1 MGDRPVRET
10 FPANLMLEGKQA
22 LVVGGGRV
30 GLRKVELLLDAGAS
44 VVLVCPEW
52 VSELEELP
60 IERRKRIFEA
70 SDLTGQTLV
79 FACTDDKHVN
89 RAILSAARDVGVMC
103 CCSDG
108 NWAEADFT
116 TPAILRTDQLII
128 SISTGGRSCRQA
140 KLVKDNLKRH
150 LDAISS
156 TDLVVLGTSHEQLG
170 LREREP
176 YHLPLPDRERLGDM
190 IRQIWGVHEFMI
202 LNTCNRVEVLAA
214 VSKDAGTSGILRR
227 LLRFDCADE
236 GNYYFYRGFDAFAHV
251 CEVVAG
257 MRSQV
262 PGEVHIVSQL
272 KEAAEEALA
281 FGWAGSLISE
291 WRDSALRVS
300 REVRQET
307 ETLLAVSEIE
317 EVAVD
322 WILENRPEV
331 DGAVAVIGTGPVG
344 KGLIARF
351 RQEGRRCVWVYHAN
365 KPDVSD
371 VGIEV
376 VQLADLESV
385 INRVQLLVSA
395 VNVREPVVK
404 HAPKGILL
412 VDLGVPANIAPEL
425 QPVDL
430 DTLKNW
436 QRRRTGHFE
445 EAVLRSNKVIERNRA
460 AYERLR
466 LSVQGELKC

>member
-10 FPANLMLEGKQA
+10 FPANLMLEGKQV

-30 GLRKVELLLDAGAS
+30 GQRKVELLLDAGAT

-52 VSELEELP
+52 VPELAEMP
-60 IERRKRIFEA
+60 IERHKRIFEA
-70 SDLTGQTLV
+70 GDLAGKTLV

-89 RAILSAARDVGVMC
+89 RAVLAAAREAGVPC
-103 CCSDG
+103 CCADG

-116 TPAILRTDQLII
+116 TPAILRTDELII
-128 SISTGGRSCRQA
+128 AISTGGRSCRQA

-170 LREREP
+170 LRDREP
-176 YHLPLPDRERLGDM
+176 YHLALPDRERLGDM

-227 LLRFDCADE
+227 LLRFDCADD
-236 GNYYFYRGFDAFAHV
+236 GSYYFYRGFDAFAHV
-251 CEVVAG
+251 CEVAAG

-272 KEAAEEALA
+272 KEAAEEADA
-281 FGWAGSLISE
+281 FGWAGSLIRE

-300 REVRQET
+300 KEIRQET
-307 ETLLAVSEIE
+307 EPLLAVSEIE
-317 EVAVD
+317 EVAAD
-322 WILENRPEV
+322 WILENRPEI
-331 DGAVAVIGTGPVG
+331 DGTVAVIGTGPVG
-344 KGLIARF
+344 KGLIERF
-351 RQEGRRCVWVYHAN
+351 RKEGRRCVWVYHAN

-371 VGIEV
+371 EGVEV
-376 VQLADLESV
+376 VQLSGLAAVLD
-385 INRVQLLVSA
+385 RVQLVVSA
-395 VNVREPVVK
+395 VNVREPIVKEAPK
-404 HAPKGILL
+404 HAVMI
-412 VDLGVPANIAPEL
+412 DLGVPANIAPEL
-425 QPVDL
+425 HPVDL

-436 QRRRTGHFE
+436 QRRRTGNYE
-445 EAVLRSNKVIERNRA
+445 EAVLRSGKVIERNRD

-466 LSVQGELKC
+466 SSVQGELKC